1 MIEKDGIVRMSV
13 FNTGKQIPENELEN
27 VWIKFYK
34 VDKART
40 REYGG
45 NGIGLSIVKAI
56 ADSMNKKC
64 GVFNHEDGVEFW
76 FELDGKASEEGL
88 EYDSNN

>member
-1 MIEKDGIVRMSV
+1 MNWKM
-13 FNTGKQIPENELEN
+13 F
-27 VWIKFYK
+27 
-34 VDKART
+34 
-40 REYGG
+40 
-45 NGIGLSIVKAI
+45 GLNSIVKAI

>member
-1 MIEKDGIVRMSV
+1 
-13 FNTGKQIPENELEN
+13 
-27 VWIKFYK
+27 
-34 VDKART
+34 
-40 REYGG
+40 
-45 NGIGLSIVKAI
+45 
-56 ADSMNKKC
+56 MNKKC